1 MTYITQLI
9 GRKAIFSSRL
19 LTMLLTGFVLVLL
32 QSNAVQ
38 AQWTTGTDI
47 SNTNS
52 GNVGIGV
59 SSPGAKLDVQ
69 RNDGSDLLVRA
80 QNSSTSSG
88 AAIFRAA
95 AASNGNEAARLEL
108 TDNAGYN
115 GGISADHNNGLIFK
129 TGNQSS
135 TYSAMGTRMTITT
148 AGNVGVG
155 TTTPGDKLVTVGNV
169 LGGNITSHTQLYS
182 SYDSQANVVMEL
194 GYGTATANIVPYP
207 SLVLSKNLTS
217 TSNLLGSVQFANS
230 SIADGSE
237 KRIASIAAWTDGATN
252 SGVLSFNTTNV
263 GTINERMRIS
273 SAGNVGIGTTT
284 PTAKVHIISAD
295 DSVAPALSIRQDSN
309 PLYGFDFALDTNV
322 NGNLSVNRINNGVS
336 ANFLTFDRA
345 GGNVGIGTAG
355 PTESVHV
362 RKDQNAAT
370 HVLAE
375 NVTGGNAAQV
385 DFQAKNDLGHSAQ
398 FG

>member
-80 QNSSTSSG
+80 QNSSTTSG

-115 GGISADHNNGLIFK
+115 GGVSADHNNGLIFK

-148 AGNVGVG
+148 AGNVG
-155 TTTPGDKLVTVGNV
+155 
-169 LGGNITSHTQLYS
+169 
-182 SYDSQANVVMEL
+182 
-194 GYGTATANIVPYP
+194 
-207 SLVLSKNLTS
+207 
-217 TSNLLGSVQFANS
+217 
-230 SIADGSE
+230 
-237 KRIASIAAWTDGATN
+237 
-252 SGVLSFNTTNV
+252 
-263 GTINERMRIS
+263 
-273 SAGNVGIGTTT
+273 IGTT
-284 PTAKVHIISAD
+284 
-295 DSVAPALSIRQDSN
+295 APA
-309 PLYGFDFALDTNV
+309 TNLHV
-322 NGNLSVNRINNGVS
+322 
-336 ANFLTFDRA
+336 A
-345 GGNVGIGTAG
+345 
-355 PTESVHV
+355 TESTAVP
-362 RKDQNAAT
+362 RG
-370 HVLAE
+370 
-375 NVTGGNAAQV
+375 VTNSQHSGDGNAALFTFRKSRGTIASPAAAING
-385 DFQAKNDLGHSAQ
+385 DNIGNLYAEGYDGASYT
-398 FG
+398 